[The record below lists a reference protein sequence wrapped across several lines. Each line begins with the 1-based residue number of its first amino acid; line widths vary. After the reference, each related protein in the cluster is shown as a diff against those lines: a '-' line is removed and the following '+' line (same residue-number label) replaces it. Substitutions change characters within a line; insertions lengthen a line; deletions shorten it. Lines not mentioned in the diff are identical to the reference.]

1 MLKIV
6 VGQGNNKCEFGIHEA
21 LLTARS
27 KFFAKAMGKGWKEA
41 EEKVVKLPD
50 DEQEIFALYASLV
63 YSGTVPAFDETPERI
78 IHENDGQ
85 TDCRY
90 PDICQL
96 EYESLVGLYVFAEKL
111 QDVKAKNAAVDA
123 LIAKVTHESKVI
135 FNTEY
140 DGPCMPSLA
149 AIETM
154 YAKTPHHC
162 PGRQVLIDC
171 FVWYGKDQTMEYAG
185 LLAGALPPW
194 QFLIDLS
201 SNLMSM
207 RQQPKHDPPHEHICC
222 YQEPEDDEDEWHMDP
237 WFHGK
242 RVMSPLR
249 R

>member
-1 MLKIV
+1 
-6 VGQGNNKCEFGIHEA
+6 
-21 LLTARS
+21 
-27 KFFAKAMGKGWKEA
+27 
-41 EEKVVKLPD
+41 
-50 DEQEIFALYASLV
+50 
-63 YSGTVPAFDETPERI
+63 
-78 IHENDGQ
+78 
-85 TDCRY
+85 
-90 PDICQL
+90 
-96 EYESLVGLYVFAEKL
+96 
-111 QDVKAKNAAVDA
+111 
-123 LIAKVTHESKVI
+123 
-135 FNTEY
+135 
-140 DGPCMPSLA
+140 MPSLA
-149 AIETM
+149 SIETM

-185 LLAGALPPW
+185 LLAGALPPR